1 MTTSIKTTKTT
12 TSKFAGIH
20 KGFVYKDFVGGELLT
35 VEKVTDD
42 SVVFNNGLEVTNLDA
57 FELVEK
63 DYDKIALSL
72 KKFEAKNGELFM
84 DGVRVETGTL
94 YIEEVLYTTAPYV
107 GLKVRSLEKGKYD
120 LFIYNFLKDHFEK
133 TKFVFD
139 KVLENKE
146 KIENLR
152 VLRLYVDDEL
162 AIPAKEVDEEELNE
176 AEAIHYSVD
185 ADKYVFS
192 YKYELLVIML
202 NGQVIEDLFLNPSKK
217 SELVVF
223 DENLILVQQSDV
235 MKDIL
240 YQGGKSISASIDSDK
255 TTVTEVIITPEFDSF
270 DGEVLVDVSLL
281 KEDVVL
287 RKGDSVESISITNSG
302 NNSLLIVTEKGFIY
316 SNNGYN
322 PRHAEGKVA
331 KEAVKDYPY
340 FIRLEAG
347 SNRNVFT
354 LANDKRETIKV
365 EVVKTQDRGYTT
377 NII

>member
-1 MTTSIKTTKTT
+1 MTTNATTKTT

-20 KGFVYKDFVGGELLT
+20 KGFIYKDFVGGELLT

-72 KKFEAKNGELFM
+72 KKFEAKDGELFM

-133 TKFVFD
+133 TNFVFD
-139 KVLENKE
+139 KVLENEE

-152 VLRLYVDDEL
+152 VLRLYFEDEL
-162 AIPAKEVDEEELNE
+162 VVPAKEVDEEDLNE
-176 AEAIHYSVD
+176 AVRHLADE
-185 ADKYVFS
+185 DKYVFS
-192 YKYELLVIML
+192 YKGEFLVILL
-202 NGQVIEDLFLNPSKK
+202 NGQVIKDLILNPSKK

-235 MKDIL
+235 VKDIL
-240 YQGGKSISASIDSDK
+240 YQDGKSIYTSIDSDK
-255 TTVTEVIITPEFDSF
+255 TTVTEVIITPEFDGF
-270 DGEVLVDVSLL
+270 DGEDLIDVRLY

-287 RKGDSVESISITNSG
+287 RKGDVVENISITNSN
-302 NNSLLIVTEKGFIY
+302 NNSLLIVTENGFIY
-316 SNNGYN
+316 SNNGYH

-347 SNRNVFT
+347 TQRNVFT
-354 LANDKRETIKV
+354 LANDKRETVKV

>member
-1 MTTSIKTTKTT
+1 MTTNATTKTT

-20 KGFVYKDFVGGELLT
+20 KGFIYKDFVGGELLT

-42 SVVFNNGLEVTNLDA
+42 SVVFNNGLKVTNLDA

-63 DYDKIALSL
+63 DYDKIELSL
-72 KKFEAKNGELFM
+72 KKFEAKDGELFM

-133 TKFVFD
+133 TKFTFD
-139 KVLENKE
+139 KVLENEE

-152 VLRLYVDDEL
+152 VLRLYFEDEFVL
-162 AIPAKEVDEEELNE
+162 PAKEVDEEDLNE
-176 AEAIHYSVD
+176 AVRHLVD
-185 ADKYVFS
+185 EDKYVFS
-192 YKYELLVIML
+192 YKCEFLVILL
-202 NGQVIEDLFLNPSKK
+202 NGQVIEDLILNPSKK

-240 YQGGKSISASIDSDK
+240 YQDGKSIYTSIDSDK
-255 TTVTEVIITPEFDSF
+255 TTVTEVIIIPEFDGF
-270 DGEVLVDVSLL
+270 DGEDLIDVRLY

-287 RKGDSVESISITNSG
+287 RKGDVIENISITNSN
-302 NNSLLIVTEKGFIY
+302 NNSLLIVTENGFIY
-316 SNNGYN
+316 SNNGYH

-331 KEAVKDYPY
+331 KDAVKDYPY

-347 SNRNVFT
+347 TQRNVFT
-354 LANDKRETIKV
+354 LANDKRETVKV

>member
-1 MTTSIKTTKTT
+1 MTKAKTT
-12 TSKFAGIH
+12 TTTAATTKFAGIH

-72 KKFEAKNGELFM
+72 KKFEAKDGELFM

-133 TKFVFD
+133 TNFVFD
-139 KVLENKE
+139 KVLENEE

-152 VLRLYVDDEL
+152 VLRLYFEDEL
-162 AIPAKEVDEEELNE
+162 VVPAKEVDEEDLNE
-176 AEAIHYSVD
+176 AVRHLADE
-185 ADKYVFS
+185 DKYVFS
-192 YKYELLVIML
+192 YKGEFLVILL
-202 NGQVIEDLFLNPSKK
+202 NGQVIKDLILNPSKK

-235 MKDIL
+235 VKDIL
-240 YQGGKSISASIDSDK
+240 YQDGKSIYTSIDSDK
-255 TTVTEVIITPEFDSF
+255 TTVTEVIITPEFDEF
-270 DGEVLVDVSLL
+270 DGEDLIDVSLS

-287 RKGDSVESISITNSG
+287 RKEDVVENISITNSN
-302 NNSLLIVTEKGFIY
+302 NNSLLIVTKNGFIY
-316 SNNGYN
+316 SNNGYH

-347 SNRNVFT
+347 TQRNVFT
-354 LANDKRETIKV
+354 LANDKRETVKV

>member
-1 MTTSIKTTKTT
+1 MTKAKTT
-12 TSKFAGIH
+12 TTTAATTKFAGIH

-42 SVVFNNGLEVTNLDA
+42 SVVFNNGLKVTNLDA

-63 DYDKIALSL
+63 DYDKIELSL
-72 KKFEAKNGELFM
+72 KKFEAKDGELFM

-94 YIEEVLYTTAPYV
+94 YVEEVLYTTAPYV

-133 TKFVFD
+133 TKFTFD
-139 KVLENKE
+139 KVLENEE

-152 VLRLYVDDEL
+152 VLRLYFEDEL
-162 AIPAKEVDEEELNE
+162 VVPAKEVDEEDLNE
-176 AEAIHYSVD
+176 AVRHLVD
-185 ADKYVFS
+185 EDKYVFS
-192 YKYELLVIML
+192 YKCEFLVILL
-202 NGQVIEDLFLNPSKK
+202 NGQVIEDLILNPSKK

-235 MKDIL
+235 VKDIL
-240 YQGGKSISASIDSDK
+240 YQGGKSIYTSIDSDK
-255 TTVTEVIITPEFDSF
+255 TTVTEVIIIPEFDGF
-270 DGEVLVDVSLL
+270 DGEDLIDVRLY

-287 RKGDSVESISITNSG
+287 RKGDVVENISITNSN
-302 NNSLLIVTEKGFIY
+302 NNSLLIVTENGFIY
-316 SNNGYN
+316 SNNGYH

-347 SNRNVFT
+347 TQRNVFT
-354 LANDKRETIKV
+354 LANDKRETVKV

>member
-1 MTTSIKTTKTT
+1 MTTNTATKTTKTA
-12 TSKFAGIH
+12 KFAGIH

-42 SVVFNNGLEVTNLDA
+42 SVVFNNGLKVTNLDA

-63 DYDKIALSL
+63 DYDKIELSL
-72 KKFEAKNGELFM
+72 KKFEAKDGELFM

-107 GLKVRSLEKGKYD
+107 GLKVRSLEEGKYD
-120 LFIYNFLKDHFEK
+120 LFIYNFLKDRFEK

-139 KVLENKE
+139 KVLENEE
-146 KIENLR
+146 KIDNLR

-162 AIPAKEVDEEELNE
+162 VLPAKEIDEEGLNE
-176 AEAIHYSVD
+176 AVHHLVD
-185 ADKYVFS
+185 EDKYVFS
-192 YKYELLVIML
+192 YKYELLVILL
-202 NGQVIEDLFLNPSKK
+202 NGQVIEDLILNPSKK

-235 MKDIL
+235 VKDIL
-240 YQGGKSISASIDSDK
+240 YQGGKSIYTSIDSDK
-255 TTVTEVIITPEFDSF
+255 TTVTEVIITPEFDGF
-270 DGEVLVDVSLL
+270 DGEDLVDVRLS
-281 KEDVVL
+281 KEDVLL
-287 RKGDSVESISITNSG
+287 RKGDVVENVSITNSN
-302 NNSLLIVTEKGFIY
+302 NNSLLIVTENGFIY
-316 SNNGYN
+316 SNNGYH

-331 KEAVKDYPY
+331 KDAVKDYPY

-347 SNRNVFT
+347 TQRNVFT

>member
-1 MTTSIKTTKTT
+1 MTKANTT
-12 TSKFAGIH
+12 TTTAAKFAGIH
-20 KGFVYKDFVGGELLT
+20 KGFIYKDFVGGELLT

-42 SVVFNNGLEVTNLDA
+42 SVVFNNGLKVTNLDA

-63 DYDKIALSL
+63 DYDKIELSL
-72 KKFEAKNGELFM
+72 KKFEAKDGELFM
-84 DGVRVETGTL
+84 NGVRVETGTL

-133 TKFVFD
+133 TKFTFD
-139 KVLENKE
+139 KVLENEE

-152 VLRLYVDDEL
+152 VLRLYFEDEL
-162 AIPAKEVDEEELNE
+162 VVPAKEVDEEDLNE
-176 AEAIHYSVD
+176 AVRHLVD
-185 ADKYVFS
+185 EDKYVFS
-192 YKYELLVIML
+192 YKCEFLVILL
-202 NGQVIEDLFLNPSKK
+202 NGQVIEDLILNPSKK

-235 MKDIL
+235 VKDIL
-240 YQGGKSISASIDSDK
+240 HQDGKSIYTSIDSDK
-255 TTVTEVIITPEFDSF
+255 TTVTEVIIIPEFDGF
-270 DGEVLVDVSLL
+270 DGEDLIDVRLY

-287 RKGDSVESISITNSG
+287 RKGDVVENISITNSN
-302 NNSLLIVTEKGFIY
+302 NNSLLVVTENGFIY
-316 SNNGYN
+316 SNNGYH

-347 SNRNVFT
+347 TQRNVFT

>member
-1 MTTSIKTTKTT
+1 MTKAKTT
-12 TSKFAGIH
+12 TTTAATTKFAGIH

-42 SVVFNNGLEVTNLDA
+42 SVVFNNGLKVTNLDA

-63 DYDKIALSL
+63 DYDKIELSL
-72 KKFEAKNGELFM
+72 KKFEAKDGELFM
-84 DGVRVETGTL
+84 NGVRVETGTL
-94 YIEEVLYTTAPYV
+94 YVEEVLYTTAPYV

-133 TKFVFD
+133 TKFTFD
-139 KVLENKE
+139 KVLENEE

-152 VLRLYVDDEL
+152 VLRLYFEDEL
-162 AIPAKEVDEEELNE
+162 VVPAKEVDEEDLNE
-176 AEAIHYSVD
+176 AVRHLVD
-185 ADKYVFS
+185 EDKYAFS
-192 YKYELLVIML
+192 YKCEFLVILL
-202 NGQVIEDLFLNPSKK
+202 NGQVIEDLILNPSKK

-235 MKDIL
+235 VKDIL
-240 YQGGKSISASIDSDK
+240 YQDGKSIYTSIDSDK
-255 TTVTEVIITPEFDSF
+255 TTVTEVIIIPEFDGF
-270 DGEVLVDVSLL
+270 DGEDLIDVRIS

-287 RKGDSVESISITNSG
+287 RKGDVVENISITNSN
-302 NNSLLIVTEKGFIY
+302 NNSLLIVTENGFIY
-316 SNNGYN
+316 SNNGYHS
-322 PRHAEGKVA
+322 RHAEGKVA

-347 SNRNVFT
+347 TQRNVFT
-354 LANDKRETIKV
+354 LANDKRETVKV